1 MWLLVILE
9 ILALFFQIVTA
20 DHKYSLWNTKN
31 LQQPIQIQ
39 LSKKQKV
46 FFEYFTSFLKST

>member
-1 MWLLVILE
+1 MWLLVISE

>member
-1 MWLLVILE
+1 MWLLVISE

-31 LQQPIQIQ
+31 LQHPIQIQ